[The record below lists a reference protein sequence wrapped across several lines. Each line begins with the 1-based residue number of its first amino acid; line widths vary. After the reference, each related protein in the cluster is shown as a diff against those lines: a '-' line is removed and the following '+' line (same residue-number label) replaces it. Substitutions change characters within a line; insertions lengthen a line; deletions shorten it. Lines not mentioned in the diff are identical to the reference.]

1 MENGDM
7 LTLGEFLR
15 RYEEMHEIYKAE
27 LIEGIVHLPSPVR
40 IDTHAEHDGIIHGWL
55 LVYASEQ
62 GLKFYPN
69 ATLLL
74 DSENSC
80 QPDSILCSKPEKSGH
95 VWLNKKGYLCGS
107 PELVVEIAGS
117 TASIDLRDKLRVYRR
132 NGVSEYVV
140 WRTQDRE
147 IDWFVLDD
155 EGTYV
160 KQTPARHGKLHS
172 RTFKGLALDVEAA
185 LKLDGAK
192 VLSALKR

>member
-117 TASIDLRDKLRVYRR
+117 TASIDH
-132 NGVSEYVV
+132 VSEYVV